1 MSCLHKYDLFTCTII
16 AHCFVIVDG
25 PAIQLLSRSVVVLH
39 SIAIHIDVLSEGPK
53 LEY

>member
-1 MSCLHKYDLFTCTII
+1 MSCLHKYDLFTC
-16 AHCFVIVDG
+16 AHCFVIVYG

-39 SIAIHIDVLSEGPK
+39 SITIHIDVLSESPK